1 MKKPFSLNLIFW
13 HLFLHSSKA
22 CPTFFFFLIVRD
34 LQTSLMRKLSSVPGS
49 TYNVVCALQ
58 RKRLMS
64 SSEKKV
70 VERELMNVGSN
81 LQLFHLWTSSYFF
94 QHYYFQV
101 SSFWKALHIKIT
113 KQKGHINASS
123 LKVRTEM
130 TNERSTCSI
139 LPLPT
144 SQKWDHI
151 PSTHQLSLLCHS
163 TNTNSF
169 QRKNKG
175 LNWGGR
181 GSTTIFP

>member
-1 MKKPFSLNLIFW
+1 
-13 HLFLHSSKA
+13 
-22 CPTFFFFLIVRD
+22 
-34 LQTSLMRKLSSVPGS
+34 MRKLSSVPGS
-49 TYNVVCALQ
+49 TYKVVCALR
-58 RKRLMS
+58 RKRLIS

-101 SSFWKALHIKIT
+101 SSFWKALQIEIT
-113 KQKGHINASS
+113 KKKGHINASS
-123 LKVRTEM
+123 PKARTEM

-139 LPLPT
+139 LPPPT

-151 PSTHQLSLLCHS
+151 TSIHQLSLLCHS

-169 QRKNKG
+169 QRKKQSAKLRCN
-175 LNWGGR
+175 